1 MYMKNHVRLAR
12 KLRKTQTPAETLFWN
27 LVKNKNLDIKFLR
40 QHPIAVFVESKKK
53 YFIAD
58 FYSSQL
64 KLVIEI
70 DGLIHNKQR
79 EYDEYR
85 TELLQQKSLKILR
98 FTNEEVLNDI
108 ARIKNTL
115 KKLSQPFSFE
125 KEKEE
130 SVSSED

>member
-1 MYMKNHVRLAR
+1 MKNHVRLAR